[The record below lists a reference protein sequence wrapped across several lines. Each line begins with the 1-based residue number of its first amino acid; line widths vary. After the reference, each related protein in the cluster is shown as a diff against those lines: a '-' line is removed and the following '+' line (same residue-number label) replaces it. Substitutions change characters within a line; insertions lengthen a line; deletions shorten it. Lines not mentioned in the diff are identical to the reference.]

1 MLHRVISVAAVS
13 AAVLV
18 ATPAVAAEK
27 NFDRSFDVSQGGRLK
42 VDADGGSIAV
52 TGTDGQK
59 VIVQIRATGDE
70 DRLDNLQFSADRDG
84 EGVAVT
90 AKKKSEVRSWF
101 SNGPRIQVT
110 VQVPRQYNVE
120 LSTSG
125 GGIKVQQLNGNAN
138 GRTSGGSI
146 DLEAIQ
152 GTVQMRT
159 SGGGISAKSLQGD
172 TQLNTSGGTIVA
184 NQVAGG
190 LRAHTSGG
198 SIRIDQA
205 AGSIDASTSG
215 GSINIDL
222 AGANEGIV
230 AKTSGGGI
238 TLRIPSATKGN
249 LNASTSGGN
258 VSSDLTMSMS
268 ESGKSSLRG
277 AINGGGPEILARSSG
292 GSIRVSKRD

>member
-1 MLHRVISVAAVS
+1 MVHRVISAAVMS
-13 AAVLV
+13 LAIV
-18 ATPAVAAEK
+18 ATPALAAEK
-27 NFDRSFDVSQGGRLK
+27 EFNRSFDVSQGGRLK
-42 VDADGGSIAV
+42 VDADGGSISV

-59 VIVQIRATGDE
+59 VVVQIRATGDE
-70 DRLDNLQFSADRDG
+70 DRLENLQFSADRDG
-84 EGVAVT
+84 DGVTVV
-90 AKKKSEVRSWF
+90 AKKKSEMRSWF

-120 LSTSG
+120 LNTSG
-125 GGIKVQQLNGNAN
+125 GGIKVRDLNGTAN

-146 DLEAIQ
+146 DLEALE

-159 SGGGISAKSLQGD
+159 SGGSISVKSLRGD
-172 TQLNTSGGTIVA
+172 TQLHTSGGPIVA
-184 NQVAGG
+184 VQVEGG

-198 SIRIDQA
+198 SIRIER
-205 AGSIDASTSG
+205 ASGLVNAETSG

-238 TLRIPSATKGN
+238 TLSIPSATKGT
-249 LNASTSGGN
+249 LNASTSGGS

-268 ESGKSSLRG
+268 ESGRSSLRG

>member
-1 MLHRVISVAAVS
+1 MMQRVISAAAIAS
-13 AAVLV
+13 TLVL
-18 ATPAVAAEK
+18 AMPALAAEK
-27 NFDRSFDVSQGGRLK
+27 NFDRSFDVMQGGRLK

-59 VIVQIRATGDE
+59 VVVQIRATGDE
-70 DRLDNLQFSADRDG
+70 DNLDNLTFSADRDG
-84 EGVAVT
+84 EGIAVI
-90 AKKKSEVRSWF
+90 ARKKSEVRSWF
-101 SNGPRIQVT
+101 SNGPRVQVT

-120 LSTSG
+120 LNTSG
-125 GGIKVQQLNGNAN
+125 GGIKLKQLNGAAN

-159 SGGGISAKSLQGD
+159 SGGGISVRSVRGD
-172 TQLNTSGGTIVA
+172 TQLHTSGGTIVA
-184 NQVAGG
+184 DQVEGG

-198 SIRIDQA
+198 SIRIEQA
-205 AGSIDASTSG
+205 NGLIDAETSG

-238 TLRIPSATKGN
+238 TLRIPSATKGT
-249 LNASTSGGN
+249 LNASTSGGS

-277 AINGGGPEILARSSG
+277 TLNGGGPEILARSSG

>member
-1 MLHRVISVAAVS
+1 MMHRVISASVIAAFVS
-13 AAVLV
+13 T
-18 ATPAVAAEK
+18 TPALAAEK
-27 NFDRSFDVSQGGRLK
+27 NFDRSFDVTQGGRLK

-59 VIVQIRATGDE
+59 VVVQIRATGAE
-70 DRLDNLQFSADRDG
+70 DRLDNLTFSADRDG
-84 EGVAVT
+84 EGVAVV
-90 AKKKSEVRSWF
+90 AKKKSEVKSWF

-120 LSTSG
+120 LNTSG
-125 GGIKVQQLNGNAN
+125 GGIKVQQLNGTAN

-152 GTVQMRT
+152 GAVQMRT
-159 SGGGISAKSLQGD
+159 SGGSINARSLRGD
-172 TQLNTSGGTIVA
+172 TQLHTSGGTIVA
-184 NQVAGG
+184 DQVDGG

-198 SIRIDQA
+198 SIRIEQA
-205 AGSIDASTSG
+205 SGLVNAETSG

-277 AINGGGPEILARSSG
+277 TLNGGGPEILARSSG

>member
-1 MLHRVISVAAVS
+1 MHRVISAAVMS
-13 AAVLV
+13 AAIVST
-18 ATPAVAAEK
+18 TPALAAEK
-27 NFDRSFDVSQGGRLK
+27 NFDRSFDVTQGGRLK
-42 VDADGGSIAV
+42 VDADGGSV
-52 TGTDGQK
+52 SVMGTDGQK
-59 VIVQIRATGDE
+59 VVVQIRATGDE
-70 DRLDNLQFSADRDG
+70 DRLDNLTFSADRDG
-84 EGVAVT
+84 DGVAVT
-90 AKKKSEVRSWF
+90 AKRKSEVKGWF
-101 SNGPRIQVT
+101 SNGPKVQVT

-120 LSTSG
+120 LTTSG
-125 GGIKVQQLNGNAN
+125 GGIKVQQLNGTAN

-152 GTVQMRT
+152 GKVQMRT
-159 SGGGISAKSLQGD
+159 SGGSINAKSLQGD
-172 TQLNTSGGTIVA
+172 TQLHTSGGTIVA

-205 AGSIDASTSG
+205 SGSVDAETSG

-238 TLRIPSATKGN
+238 TLRIPSTTKGT
-249 LNASTSGGN
+249 LNASTSGGS

-292 GSIRVSKRD
+292 GSIRVSRRD

>member
-1 MLHRVISVAAVS
+1 MMHRVISAAAV
-13 AAVLV
+13 AIVLSN
-18 ATPAVAAEK
+18 PAVAAEK
-27 NFDRSFDVSQGGRLK
+27 LFDRSFDAIPGQRLK
-42 VDADGGSIAV
+42 VEAEGGSIAV
-52 TGTDGQK
+52 SGTDGQK
-59 VIVQIRATGDE
+59 VIVQIRATGDD
-70 DRLDNLQFSADRDG
+70 DRLENLQFSADRDG
-84 EGVAVT
+84 EGVTVL

-101 SNGPRIQVT
+101 SNGPRIQVI

-120 LSTSG
+120 LQTSG
-125 GGIKVQQLNGNAN
+125 GGIKVQQLNGTAN

-152 GTVQMRT
+152 GAVQMRT
-159 SGGGISAKSLQGD
+159 SGGSINVKSLQGD

-184 NQVAGG
+184 SQVAGG

-205 AGSIDASTSG
+205 SGSVDAQTSG

-230 AKTSGGGI
+230 AKTSGGGV
-238 TLRIPSATKGN
+238 TLRIPSTTKGN
-249 LNASTSGGN
+249 LNASTSGGS
-258 VSSDLTMSMS
+258 VSSDMPLSTS
-268 ESGKSSLRG
+268 ETGKSSLRG
-277 AINGGGPEILARSSG
+277 TLNGGGPEILARSSG